1 MPILRSICLSGCI
14 LLGLLFVCL
23 PGAHAQQTQ
32 TIPDD
37 QVLAKIGSKTVTE
50 GDLKQ
55 MANAVPEKF
64 RYYYQTPEGRKQTLD
79 YIVNIYALAAE
90 AEKEGLDKSPDA
102 QKLLVFT
109 RNDLLARLMLDK
121 MTKSVPAPTEADAK
135 KYFEQNKA
143 EFSTPESIRL
153 HHVLVENEKEAK
165 DVLARL
171 KKGEK
176 FADIASQVS
185 ICPSKAKGGDLDW
198 MSKGS
203 LVPEIEEVA
212 FKMKKGQI
220 EGPVKSKFGY
230 HILYLEDS
238 KPAEEASFD
247 QVKDYIL
254 EQIKYQKQQEQYE
267 KVADSLRKKM
277 NVQILLPEDPAK
289 PPTAMPGAGPGAN
302 PKN

>member
-1 MPILRSICLSGCI
+1 MLILNKKSNLI
-14 LLGLLFVCL
+14 LTIAAFALFSFSV
-23 PGAHAQQTQ
+23 AWAQQ

-37 QVLAKIGSKTVTE
+37 QVLAKIGSRTVTE

-90 AEKEGLDKSPDA
+90 AEKQGLDKTPDA
-102 QKLLVFT
+102 EKLLAFT
-109 RNDLLARLMLDK
+109 RNDLLARLLLDK
-121 MTKSVPAPTEADAK
+121 MTKDSPAPSEADGK

-143 EFSTPESIRL
+143 EFSTPENIKL
-153 HHVLVENEKEAK
+153 HHILVENEKEAK

-176 FADIASQVS
+176 FAEIATQIS

-198 MSKGS
+198 MPKGN

-212 FKMKKGQI
+212 FKMKKGQV

-230 HILYLEDS
+230 HILFLEDS

-247 QVKDYIL
+247 QVKEYII
-254 EQIKYQKQQEQYE
+254 EQLKYQKQQEQYE
-267 KVADSLRKKM
+267 NIADSLRKKM
-277 NVQILLPEDPAK
+277 NVQILLPIEDAK
-289 PPTAMPGAGPGAN
+289 PEESAPAVGGPKAN

>member
-1 MPILRSICLSGCI
+1 MLILNKKSNFI
-14 LLGLLFVCL
+14 LTIAACALFSFSV
-23 PGAHAQQTQ
+23 AWAQQ

-37 QVLAKIGSKTVTE
+37 QVLAKIGSRTVTE

-90 AEKEGLDKSPDA
+90 AEKQGLDKTPDA
-102 QKLLVFT
+102 EKLLAFT
-109 RNDLLARLMLDK
+109 RNDLLARLLLDK
-121 MTKSVPAPTEADAK
+121 MTKDSPAPSEGDGK

-143 EFSTPESIRL
+143 EFSTPESIKL
-153 HHVLVENEKEAK
+153 HHILVENEKEAK

-176 FADIASQVS
+176 FAEIATQIS

-198 MSKGS
+198 MPKGN

-212 FKMKKGQI
+212 FKMKKGQV

-230 HILYLEDS
+230 HILFLEDS

-247 QVKDYIL
+247 QVKEYII
-254 EQIKYQKQQEQYE
+254 EQLKYQKQQEQYE
-267 KVADSLRKKM
+267 KIADSLRKKM
-277 NVQILLPEDPAK
+277 NVQILLPIEDAK
-289 PPTAMPGAGPGAN
+289 PAESAPSVGGPKAN

>member
-1 MPILRSICLSGCI
+1 MLILNKKSNFI
-14 LLGLLFVCL
+14 LTIAACALFSFSV
-23 PGAHAQQTQ
+23 AWAQQ

-37 QVLAKIGSKTVTE
+37 QVLAKIGSRTVTE

-90 AEKEGLDKSPDA
+90 AEKQGLDKTPDA
-102 QKLLVFT
+102 EKLLAFT
-109 RNDLLARLMLDK
+109 RNDLLARLLLDK
-121 MTKSVPAPTEADAK
+121 MTKDSPAPSEADGK

-143 EFSTPESIRL
+143 EFSTPENIKL
-153 HHVLVENEKEAK
+153 HHILVENEKEAK

-176 FADIASQVS
+176 FAEIATQIS

-198 MSKGS
+198 MPKGN

-212 FKMKKGQI
+212 FKMKKGQV

-230 HILYLEDS
+230 HILFLEDN

-247 QVKDYIL
+247 QVKEYII
-254 EQIKYQKQQEQYE
+254 EQLKYQKQQEQYE
-267 KVADSLRKKM
+267 KIADSLRKKM
-277 NVQILLPEDPAK
+277 NVQILLPIED
-289 PPTAMPGAGPGAN
+289 AN
-302 PKN
+302 PAESAPVGGPKANPNN

>member
-1 MPILRSICLSGCI
+1 MLISKKNLNVILTIAACA
-14 LLGLLFVCL
+14 LFSFSV
-23 PGAHAQQTQ
+23 AWAQQ

-37 QVLAKIGSKTVTE
+37 QVLAKIGSRTVTE

-90 AEKEGLDKSPDA
+90 AEKQGLDKTPDA
-102 QKLLVFT
+102 EKLLAFT
-109 RNDLLARLMLDK
+109 RNDLLARLLLDK
-121 MTKSVPAPTEADAK
+121 MTKESPAPSEADGK

-143 EFSTPESIRL
+143 EFSTPESIKL
-153 HHVLVENEKEAK
+153 HHILVENEKEAK

-176 FADIASQVS
+176 FAEIATQIS

-198 MSKGS
+198 MPKGS

-230 HILYLEDS
+230 HILFLEDS

-247 QVKDYIL
+247 QVKEYII
-254 EQIKYQKQQEQYE
+254 EQLKYQKQQEQYE
-267 KVADSLRKKM
+267 KIADSLRKKM
-277 NVQILLPEDPAK
+277 NVQILLPIEDAK
-289 PPTAMPGAGPGAN
+289 PAESAPVGGPKAN

>member
-1 MPILRSICLSGCI
+1 LPTLRSIYLSSCL
-14 LLGLLFVCL
+14 LFGLAFVCL
-23 PGAHAQQTQ
+23 SGAHAQQTQ

-102 QKLLVFT
+102 QKLLAFT

-121 MTKSVPAPTEADAK
+121 MTKNVPEPTEADAK
-135 KYFEQNKA
+135 KYFEQNKT
-143 EFSTPESIRL
+143 EFSTPESIKL
-153 HHVLVENEKEAK
+153 HHILVENEKEAK

-176 FADIASQVS
+176 FADLASQVS

-198 MSKGS
+198 MPKGS

-277 NVQILLPEDPAK
+277 NVQIMLPEDTAK
-289 PPTAMPGAGPGAN
+289 PPAATPGAGPAAN

>member
-1 MPILRSICLSGCI
+1 MLISKKNLNVILTITACA
-14 LLGLLFVCL
+14 LFSFSV
-23 PGAHAQQTQ
+23 AWAQQ

-37 QVLAKIGSKTVTE
+37 QVLAKIGSRTVTE

-90 AEKEGLDKSPDA
+90 AEKQGLDKTPDA
-102 QKLLVFT
+102 EKLLAFT
-109 RNDLLARLMLDK
+109 RNDLLARLLLDK
-121 MTKSVPAPTEADAK
+121 MTKESPAPSEEDGK

-143 EFSTPESIRL
+143 EFSTPESIKL

-176 FADIASQVS
+176 FAEIATQIS

-198 MSKGS
+198 MPKGS

-212 FKMKKGQI
+212 FKMKKGQV

-230 HILYLEDS
+230 HILFLEDS

-247 QVKDYIL
+247 QVKEYII
-254 EQIKYQKQQEQYE
+254 EQLKYQKQQEQYE
-267 KVADSLRKKM
+267 KIADSLRKKM
-277 NVQILLPEDPAK
+277 NVQILLPIEDPK
-289 PPTAMPGAGPGAN
+289 PAESAPVGGPKAN

>member
-1 MPILRSICLSGCI
+1 MLISKKNLNVILTITACA
-14 LLGLLFVCL
+14 LFSFSV
-23 PGAHAQQTQ
+23 AWAQQ

-37 QVLAKIGSKTVTE
+37 QILAKIGSRTVTE

-90 AEKEGLDKSPDA
+90 AEKQGLDKTPDA
-102 QKLLVFT
+102 EKLLAFT
-109 RNDLLARLMLDK
+109 RNDLLARLLLDK
-121 MTKSVPAPTEADAK
+121 MTKESPAPSEADGK

-143 EFSTPESIRL
+143 EFSTPESIKL

-176 FADIASQVS
+176 FAEIATQVS

-198 MSKGS
+198 MPKGS

-230 HILYLEDS
+230 HILFLEDS

-247 QVKDYIL
+247 QVKEYII
-254 EQIKYQKQQEQYE
+254 EQLKYQKQQEQYE
-267 KVADSLRKKM
+267 KIADSLRKKM
-277 NVQILLPEDPAK
+277 NVQILLPIEDPK
-289 PPTAMPGAGPGAN
+289 PVESAPVGGPKAN

>member
-1 MPILRSICLSGCI
+1 MLILKKNSN
-14 LLGLLFVCL
+14 LLTIAACALFSFSV
-23 PGAHAQQTQ
+23 AWAQQ

-37 QVLAKIGSKTVTE
+37 QILAKIGSRTVTE

-90 AEKEGLDKSPDA
+90 AEKQGLDKTPDA
-102 QKLLVFT
+102 EKLLAFT
-109 RNDLLARLMLDK
+109 RNDLLARLLLDK
-121 MTKSVPAPTEADAK
+121 MTKESPAPSEADGK
-135 KYFEQNKA
+135 KYFEQNKT
-143 EFSTPESIRL
+143 EFSTPESIKL

-176 FADIASQVS
+176 FAEIATQVS
-185 ICPSKAKGGDLDW
+185 ICPSKTKGGDLDW
-198 MSKGS
+198 MPKGS

-230 HILYLEDS
+230 HILFLEDN

-247 QVKDYIL
+247 QVKEYII
-254 EQIKYQKQQEQYE
+254 EQLKYQKQQEQYE
-267 KVADSLRKKM
+267 KIADSLRKKM
-277 NVQILLPEDPAK
+277 NVQILLPIEDPK
-289 PPTAMPGAGPGAN
+289 PVESAPVGGPKAN

>member
-1 MPILRSICLSGCI
+1 MLILNKKSNFI
-14 LLGLLFVCL
+14 LTIAAFALFSFSV
-23 PGAHAQQTQ
+23 AWAQQ

-37 QVLAKIGSKTVTE
+37 QVLAKIGSRTVTE

-90 AEKEGLDKSPDA
+90 AEKQGLDKTPDA
-102 QKLLVFT
+102 EKLLAFT
-109 RNDLLARLMLDK
+109 RNDLLARLLLDK
-121 MTKSVPAPTEADAK
+121 MTKDSPAPSEADGK

-143 EFSTPESIRL
+143 EFSTPENIKL
-153 HHVLVENEKEAK
+153 HHILVENEKEAK

-176 FADIASQVS
+176 FAEIATQIS

-198 MSKGS
+198 MPKGN

-212 FKMKKGQI
+212 FKMKKGQV

-230 HILYLEDS
+230 HILFLEDS

-247 QVKDYIL
+247 QVKEYII
-254 EQIKYQKQQEQYE
+254 EQLKYQKQQEQYE
-267 KVADSLRKKM
+267 KIADSLRKKM
-277 NVQILLPEDPAK
+277 NVQILLPIEDAK
-289 PPTAMPGAGPGAN
+289 PAESAPVGGPKAN

>member
-1 MPILRSICLSGCI
+1 MLILKKNSN
-14 LLGLLFVCL
+14 LLTIAACALFSFSV
-23 PGAHAQQTQ
+23 AWAQQ

-37 QVLAKIGSKTVTE
+37 QILAKIGSRTVTE

-90 AEKEGLDKSPDA
+90 AEKQGLDKTPDA
-102 QKLLVFT
+102 EKLLAFT
-109 RNDLLARLMLDK
+109 RNDLLARLLLDK
-121 MTKSVPAPTEADAK
+121 MTKESPAPSEADGK
-135 KYFEQNKA
+135 KYFEQNKT
-143 EFSTPESIRL
+143 EFSTPESIKL

-176 FADIASQVS
+176 FAEIATQVS
-185 ICPSKAKGGDLDW
+185 ICPSKTKGGDLDW
-198 MSKGS
+198 MPKGS

-230 HILYLEDS
+230 HILFLEDS

-247 QVKDYIL
+247 QVKEYII
-254 EQIKYQKQQEQYE
+254 EQLKYQKQQEQYE
-267 KVADSLRKKM
+267 KIADSLRKKM
-277 NVQILLPEDPAK
+277 NVQILLPIEDPK
-289 PPTAMPGAGPGAN
+289 PVESAPVGGPKAN

>member
-1 MPILRSICLSGCI
+1 LPTLRSVYLSSCL
-14 LLGLLFVCL
+14 LFGLIFVCL
-23 PGAHAQQTQ
+23 SGAHAQQTQ

-102 QKLLVFT
+102 QKLLAFT

-121 MTKSVPAPTEADAK
+121 MTKNVPEPTEADAK
-135 KYFEQNKA
+135 KYFEQNKT
-143 EFSTPESIRL
+143 EFSTPESIKL
-153 HHVLVENEKEAK
+153 HHILVENEKEAK

-176 FADIASQVS
+176 FADLASQVS

-198 MSKGS
+198 MPKGS

-277 NVQILLPEDPAK
+277 NVQILLPEDTAK
-289 PPTAMPGAGPGAN
+289 PPTATPGAGPGAN

>member
-1 MPILRSICLSGCI
+1 MLILKKNLHFI
-14 LLGLLFVCL
+14 LTIAACALFSFSV
-23 PGAHAQQTQ
+23 AWAQQ

-37 QVLAKIGSKTVTE
+37 QVLAKIGSRTVTE

-90 AEKEGLDKSPDA
+90 AEKQGLDKTPDA
-102 QKLLVFT
+102 EKLLAFT
-109 RNDLLARLMLDK
+109 RNDLLARLLLDK
-121 MTKSVPAPTEADAK
+121 MTKESPAPSEADGM

-143 EFSTPESIRL
+143 EFSTPESIKL
-153 HHVLVENEKEAK
+153 HHILVENEKEAK

-171 KKGEK
+171 KKGDK
-176 FADIASQVS
+176 FAEIATKIS

-198 MSKGS
+198 MPKGS

-230 HILYLEDS
+230 HILFLEDN

-247 QVKDYIL
+247 QVKEYII
-254 EQIKYQKQQEQYE
+254 EQLKYQKQQEQYE
-267 KVADSLRKKM
+267 KIADSLRKKM
-277 NVQILLPEDPAK
+277 NVQILLPIEDAK
-289 PPTAMPGAGPGAN
+289 PAESAPVGGPKAN

>member
-1 MPILRSICLSGCI
+1 MPTLRSIYLSSC
-14 LLGLLFVCL
+14 LLFGLAFVGL
-23 PGAHAQQTQ
+23 SGAHAQQTQ

-64 RYYYQTPEGRKQTLD
+64 RYYYQTHEGRKQTLD

-102 QKLLVFT
+102 QKLLAFT

-121 MTKSVPAPTEADAK
+121 MTKNSPEPTEADAK
-135 KYFEQNKA
+135 KYFEQNKT
-143 EFSTPESIRL
+143 EFSTPESIKL
-153 HHVLVENEKEAK
+153 HHILVENEKEAK

-176 FADIASQVS
+176 FADLASQVS

-198 MSKGS
+198 MPKGS
-203 LVPEIEEVA
+203 LVPEIEEMA

-277 NVQILLPEDPAK
+277 NVQILLPEDTAK
-289 PPTAMPGAGPGAN
+289 PPAATPGAGPGAN